1 MSQDGYLGAEV
12 ERKSAEIR
20 TWPAWAQPFEQES
33 PPSAHDGPPPASSTP
48 PPREPSE
55 NQGQR

>member
-1 MSQDGYLGAEV
+1 MSQDGCLGAEV

-33 PPSAHDGPPPASSTP
+33 PYSARSGTPPANSIP
-48 PPREPSE
+48 PSREPS
-55 NQGQR
+55 GDDGHR

>member
-1 MSQDGYLGAEV
+1 MSRDGYLGAEV

-33 PPSAHDGPPPASSTP
+33 PSAPSGAPPAGSTP
-48 PPREPSE
+48 QSREPSE
-55 NQGQR
+55 NNDHR